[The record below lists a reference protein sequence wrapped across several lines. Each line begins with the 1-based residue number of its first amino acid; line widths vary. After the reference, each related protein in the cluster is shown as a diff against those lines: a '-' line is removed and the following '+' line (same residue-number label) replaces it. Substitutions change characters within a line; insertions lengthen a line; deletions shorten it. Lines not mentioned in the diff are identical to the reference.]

1 MKQYFGTDG
10 IRGIPNKT
18 LNEDLVSKIFSS
30 VEKELSPVSV
40 AVILDTRSSSLELL
54 GWICNGLSE
63 NVQVVNYGVL
73 PSGSMPILL
82 KKFEHDLGVIISA
95 SHNPSEY
102 NGIKLINDVG
112 SKLSDEVEINI
123 ENNLQTISLPEKT
136 SISKSST
143 EGYDAYLEYLES
155 LIDFDLSSF
164 NILFDTANGSSYKI
178 IEDLFQ
184 STKSKYKIIA
194 NAPDGQNINSNCGA
208 THLDNLVTNLGKN
221 QLGAAF
227 DGDADR
233 LILVDE
239 NRSSCNGDVIILLI
253 AKYLE
258 AINRLNNNIV
268 VSTVMSNFGF
278 KKAAEKNNYHNIETS
293 VGDKYVAAAMSEHN
307 ASLGGEQSGHI
318 IISDELPVGDGL
330 VSLIYALKAL
340 AFFNTSLSEFKDSNI
355 TEYPQKLINL
365 ELDTLPSDE
374 KIKELNVIA
383 DNLFNE
389 VGLDG
394 RYLIR
399 KSGTEPI
406 LRVLVEAQSEE
417 ELANFSEELII
428 NIKNHLFT
436 WNIIYNDTNELI
448 SARPWKRWRGSMLSK
463 NSADAYSALQSL

>member
-54 GWICNGLSE
+54 SWICNGLSE
-63 NVQVVNYGVL
+63 KVEVVNYGVL
-73 PSGSMPILL
+73 PSGSMPVLL
-82 KKFEHDLGVIISA
+82 EKFGHDLGVIISA

-112 SKLSDEVEINI
+112 SKLSDDVEINI

-143 EGYDAYLEYLES
+143 KGYDAYLEYLES

-184 STKSKYKIIA
+184 SKKSKFKIIS
-194 NAPDGQNINSNCGA
+194 NTPDGQNINSNCGA
-208 THLDNLVTNLGKN
+208 THLDNLVSLLGKN

-239 NRSSCNGDVIILLI
+239 TGTPCNGDVIILLI

-258 AINRLNNNIV
+258 AINKLNNNIV

-278 KKAAEKNNYHNIETS
+278 KKAVEKNNYHNVETS

-330 VSLIYALKAL
+330 VSFIYSLKAL
-340 AFFNTSLSEFKDSNI
+340 AFFNTTLSEFRESNI
-355 TEYPQKLINL
+355 IEYPQKLINL
-365 ELDTLPSDE
+365 ELDLLPSDE
-374 KIKELNVIA
+374 QVKELNEIA
-383 DNLFNE
+383 NNLYNE
-389 VGLDG
+389 IGLDG
-394 RYLIR
+394 RFLIR

-406 LRVLVEAQSEE
+406 LRVLVEAESEE
-417 ELANFSEELII
+417 ELANFSEKLII
-428 NIKNHLFT
+428 SIKNHLFT
-436 WNIIYNDTNELI
+436 WNIIYNETNELT

-463 NSADAYSALQSL
+463 NSADAYSALRSL

>member
-112 SKLSDEVEINI
+112 SKLTDEVEINI

-184 STKSKYKIIA
+184 STKSKFKIIA

-208 THLDNLVTNLGKN
+208 THLDNLVSNLGKN
-221 QLGAAF
+221 QIGAAF

-258 AINRLNNNIV
+258 AINKLNNNIV

-330 VSLIYALKAL
+330 VSLIYSLKAL

-383 DNLFNE
+383 DNLYNE

-417 ELANFSEELII
+417 ELSNFSEELII

-436 WNIIYNDTNELI
+436 
-448 SARPWKRWRGSMLSK
+448 
-463 NSADAYSALQSL
+463 

>member
-184 STKSKYKIIA
+184 STKSKFKIIA

-208 THLDNLVTNLGKN
+208 THLDNLVSNLGKN

-258 AINRLNNNIV
+258 AINKLNNNIV

-383 DNLFNE
+383 DNLYNE

-436 WNIIYNDTNELI
+436 
-448 SARPWKRWRGSMLSK
+448 
-463 NSADAYSALQSL
+463 

>member
-30 VEKELSPVSV
+30 VEKELSPASV

-54 GWICNGLSE
+54 GWICKGLSE
-63 NVQVVNYGVL
+63 NVEVVNYGVL

-82 KKFEHDLGVIISA
+82 EKFGHNLGVIISA

-112 SKLSDEVEINI
+112 SKLSDDVELNI
-123 ENNLQTISLPEKT
+123 ENNLQTISLPEKI

-143 EGYDAYLEYLES
+143 KGYDAYLEYLES

-184 STKSKYKIIA
+184 SKKSKFKIIA
-194 NAPDGQNINSNCGA
+194 NTPDGQNINSNCGA
-208 THLDNLVTNLGKN
+208 THLDNLVSLLGKN

-239 NRSSCNGDVIILLI
+239 TGIPCNGDVIILLI

-258 AINRLNNNIV
+258 AINKLNNNIV

-278 KKAAEKNNYHNIETS
+278 KKAVEKNNYHNVETS
-293 VGDKYVAAAMSEHN
+293 VGDKYVAAAMSEQN

-330 VSLIYALKAL
+330 VSFIYSLKAL
-340 AFFNTSLSEFKDSNI
+340 AFFNTTLSEFRESNI
-355 TEYPQKLINL
+355 IEYPQKLINL
-365 ELDTLPSDE
+365 ELDLLPSDE
-374 KIKELNVIA
+374 QVKELNEIA
-383 DNLFNE
+383 NNLYNE
-389 VGLDG
+389 IGLDG
-394 RYLIR
+394 RFLIR

-406 LRVLVEAQSEE
+406 LRVLVEAESEE
-417 ELANFSEELII
+417 ELANFSEKLII
-428 NIKNHLFT
+428 SIKNHLFT
-436 WNIIYNDTNELI
+436 
-448 SARPWKRWRGSMLSK
+448 
-463 NSADAYSALQSL
+463 

>member
-30 VEKELSPVSV
+30 VEKELSPASV

-54 GWICNGLSE
+54 GWICKGLSE
-63 NVQVVNYGVL
+63 NVEVVNYGVL

-82 KKFEHDLGVIISA
+82 EKFGHNLGVIISA

-112 SKLSDEVEINI
+112 SKLSDDVELNI
-123 ENNLQTISLPEKT
+123 ENNLQTISLPEKI

-143 EGYDAYLEYLES
+143 KGYDAYLEYLES
-155 LIDFDLSSF
+155 LNDFDLSSF

-184 STKSKYKIIA
+184 SKKSKFKIIA
-194 NAPDGQNINSNCGA
+194 NTPDGQNINSNCGA
-208 THLDNLVTNLGKN
+208 THLDNLVSLLGKN

-239 NRSSCNGDVIILLI
+239 TGTPCNGDVIILLI

-258 AINRLNNNIV
+258 AINKLNNNIV

-278 KKAAEKNNYHNIETS
+278 KKAVEKNNYHNVETS
-293 VGDKYVAAAMSEHN
+293 VGDKYVAAAMSEQN

-330 VSLIYALKAL
+330 VSFIYSLKAL
-340 AFFNTSLSEFKDSNI
+340 AFFNTTLSEFRESNI
-355 TEYPQKLINL
+355 IEYPQKLINL
-365 ELDTLPSDE
+365 ELDLLPSDE
-374 KIKELNVIA
+374 QVKELNEIA
-383 DNLFNE
+383 NNLYNE
-389 VGLDG
+389 IGLDG
-394 RYLIR
+394 RFLIR

-406 LRVLVEAQSEE
+406 LRVLVEAESEE
-417 ELANFSEELII
+417 ELANFSEKLII
-428 NIKNHLFT
+428 SIKNHLFT
-436 WNIIYNDTNELI
+436 
-448 SARPWKRWRGSMLSK
+448 
-463 NSADAYSALQSL
+463 

>member
-18 LNEDLVSKIFSS
+18 LNKDLVSKIFSS

-112 SKLSDEVEINI
+112 SKLTDEVEINI

-184 STKSKYKIIA
+184 STKSKFKIIA
-194 NAPDGQNINSNCGA
+194 NTPDGQNINSNCGA
-208 THLDNLVTNLGKN
+208 THLDNLVSNLGKN
-221 QLGAAF
+221 QIGAAF

-258 AINRLNNNIV
+258 AINKLNNNIV

-278 KKAAEKNNYHNIETS
+278 KKAAEKNNYHNIDTS

-330 VSLIYALKAL
+330 VSLIYSLKAL

-383 DNLFNE
+383 DNLYNE

-417 ELANFSEELII
+417 ELSNFSEELII

-436 WNIIYNDTNELI
+436 
-448 SARPWKRWRGSMLSK
+448 
-463 NSADAYSALQSL
+463 

>member
-184 STKSKYKIIA
+184 STKSKFKIIA
-194 NAPDGQNINSNCGA
+194 NTPDGQNINSNCGA

-417 ELANFSEELII
+417 ELDNFSEELII

>member
-30 VEKELSPVSV
+30 VEKELSPASV

-54 GWICNGLSE
+54 SWICNGLSE
-63 NVQVVNYGVL
+63 KVEVVNYGVL
-73 PSGSMPILL
+73 PSGSMPVLL
-82 KKFEHDLGVIISA
+82 EKFGHDLGVIISA

-112 SKLSDEVEINI
+112 SKLSDDLEINI
-123 ENNLQTISLPEKT
+123 ENNLQTISLPQKK

-143 EGYDAYLEYLES
+143 KGYDAYLEYLES

-164 NILFDTANGSSYKI
+164 NILFDTAHGSSYKI

-184 STKSKYKIIA
+184 SKKSKFKIIS
-194 NAPDGQNINSNCGA
+194 NTPDGQNINSNCGA
-208 THLDNLVTNLGKN
+208 THLDNLISNLGKN

-239 NRSSCNGDVIILLI
+239 NRSPCNGDVIILLI

-258 AINRLNNNIV
+258 AINKLNNNIV

-278 KKAAEKNNYHNIETS
+278 KKAVEKNNYHNVETS
-293 VGDKYVAAAMSEHN
+293 VGDKYVASAMSEHN

-330 VSLIYALKAL
+330 VSLIYSLKAL
-340 AFFNTSLSEFKDSNI
+340 AFFNTSLSEFKASNI

-365 ELDTLPSDE
+365 ELDLLPSDE
-374 KIKELNVIA
+374 QVKELNDIA
-383 DNLFNE
+383 KNLYNE
-389 VGLDG
+389 IGLDG
-394 RYLIR
+394 RFLIR

-406 LRVLVEAQSEE
+406 LRVLVEAESEE
-417 ELANFSEELII
+417 ELANFSEKLII
-428 NIKNHLFT
+428 SIKNHLFT
-436 WNIIYNDTNELI
+436 
-448 SARPWKRWRGSMLSK
+448 
-463 NSADAYSALQSL
+463 

>member
-30 VEKELSPVSV
+30 VEKELSPASV

-54 GWICNGLSE
+54 GWICKGLSE
-63 NVQVVNYGVL
+63 NVEVVNYGVL

-82 KKFEHDLGVIISA
+82 EKFGHNLGVIISA

-112 SKLSDEVEINI
+112 SKLSDDVELNI
-123 ENNLQTISLPEKT
+123 ENNLQTISLPEKI

-143 EGYDAYLEYLES
+143 KGYDAYLEYLES

-184 STKSKYKIIA
+184 SKKSKSKIIA
-194 NAPDGQNINSNCGA
+194 NTPDGQNINSNCGA
-208 THLDNLVTNLGKN
+208 THLDNLVSLLGKN

-239 NRSSCNGDVIILLI
+239 TGTPCNGDVIILLI

-258 AINRLNNNIV
+258 AINKLNNNIV

-278 KKAAEKNNYHNIETS
+278 KKAVEKNNYHNVETS

-330 VSLIYALKAL
+330 VSFIYSLKAL
-340 AFFNTSLSEFKDSNI
+340 AFFNTTLSEFRESNI
-355 TEYPQKLINL
+355 IEYPQKLINL
-365 ELDTLPSDE
+365 ELDLLPSDE
-374 KIKELNVIA
+374 QVKELNEIA
-383 DNLFNE
+383 NNLYNE
-389 VGLDG
+389 IGLDG
-394 RYLIR
+394 RFLIR

-406 LRVLVEAQSEE
+406 LRVLVEAESEE
-417 ELANFSEELII
+417 ELANFSEKLII
-428 NIKNHLFT
+428 SIKNHLFT
-436 WNIIYNDTNELI
+436 
-448 SARPWKRWRGSMLSK
+448 
-463 NSADAYSALQSL
+463 

>member
-1 MKQYFGTDG
+1 MKQHFGTDG

-18 LNEDLVSKIFSS
+18 LNEELVSKIFSS

-54 GWICNGLSE
+54 SWICNGLSE
-63 NVQVVNYGVL
+63 NVEVINYGVL

-82 KKFEHDLGVIISA
+82 KKFGHDLGVIISA

-155 LIDFDLSSF
+155 LLDFDLSSF

-184 STKSKYKIIA
+184 SKKSKFKIIA
-194 NAPDGQNINSNCGA
+194 NAPDGENINSNCGA
-208 THLDNLVTNLGKN
+208 THLDNLVSNLGKN
-221 QLGAAF
+221 QIGAAF

-258 AINRLNNNIV
+258 AINKLNNNIV

-330 VSLIYALKAL
+330 VSLIYSLKAL

-365 ELDTLPSDE
+365 ELDILPSDE
-374 KIKELNVIA
+374 KIKELNAIA
-383 DNLFNE
+383 DNLYNKI
-389 VGLDG
+389 GLDG

-406 LRVLVEAQSEE
+406 LRVLVEAESEK
-417 ELANFSEELII
+417 ELTNFSEELII

-436 WNIIYNDTNELI
+436 
-448 SARPWKRWRGSMLSK
+448 
-463 NSADAYSALQSL
+463 

>member
-30 VEKELSPVSV
+30 VEKELSPASV

-54 GWICNGLSE
+54 GWICKGLSE
-63 NVQVVNYGVL
+63 NVEVVNYGVL

-82 KKFEHDLGVIISA
+82 EKFGHNLGVIISA

-112 SKLSDEVEINI
+112 SKLSDDVELNI
-123 ENNLQTISLPEKT
+123 ENNLQTISLPEKI

-143 EGYDAYLEYLES
+143 KGYDAYLEYLES

-184 STKSKYKIIA
+184 SKKSKFKIIA
-194 NAPDGQNINSNCGA
+194 NTPDGQNINSNCGA
-208 THLDNLVTNLGKN
+208 THLDNLVSLLGKN

-239 NRSSCNGDVIILLI
+239 TGTPCNGDVIILLI

-258 AINRLNNNIV
+258 AINKLNNNIV

-278 KKAAEKNNYHNIETS
+278 KKAVEKNNYHNVETS
-293 VGDKYVAAAMSEHN
+293 VGDKYVAAAMSENN

-330 VSLIYALKAL
+330 VSFIYSLKAL
-340 AFFNTSLSEFKDSNI
+340 AFFNTTLSEFRESNI
-355 TEYPQKLINL
+355 IEYPQKLINL
-365 ELDTLPSDE
+365 ELDLLPSDE
-374 KIKELNVIA
+374 QVKELNEIA
-383 DNLFNE
+383 NNLYNE
-389 VGLDG
+389 IGLDG
-394 RYLIR
+394 RFLIR

-406 LRVLVEAQSEE
+406 LRVLVEAESEE
-417 ELANFSEELII
+417 ELANFSEKLII
-428 NIKNHLFT
+428 SIKNHLFT
-436 WNIIYNDTNELI
+436 WNIIYNETNELT

-463 NSADAYSALQSL
+463 NSADAYSALRSL

>member
-184 STKSKYKIIA
+184 STKSKFKIIA
-194 NAPDGQNINSNCGA
+194 NTPDGQNINSNCGA
-208 THLDNLVTNLGKN
+208 THLDNLVSNLGKN

-258 AINRLNNNIV
+258 AINKLNNNIV

-383 DNLFNE
+383 DNLYNE

-417 ELANFSEELII
+417 ELDNFSEELII

>member
-18 LNEDLVSKIFSS
+18 LNKDLVSKIFSS

-112 SKLSDEVEINI
+112 SKLTDEVEINI

-184 STKSKYKIIA
+184 STKSKFKIIA
-194 NAPDGQNINSNCGA
+194 NTPDGQNINSNCGA
-208 THLDNLVTNLGKN
+208 THLDNLVSNLGKN

-258 AINRLNNNIV
+258 AINKLNNNIV

-330 VSLIYALKAL
+330 VSLIYSLKAL

-383 DNLFNE
+383 DNLYNE

-417 ELANFSEELII
+417 ELSNFSEELII

-436 WNIIYNDTNELI
+436 
-448 SARPWKRWRGSMLSK
+448 
-463 NSADAYSALQSL
+463 

>member
-1 MKQYFGTDG
+1 LKQYFGTDG

-40 AVILDTRSSSLELL
+40 AIILDTRSSSLELL

-184 STKSKYKIIA
+184 STKSKFKIIA

-208 THLDNLVTNLGKN
+208 THLDNLVSNLGKN

-258 AINRLNNNIV
+258 AINKLNNNIV

-436 WNIIYNDTNELI
+436 
-448 SARPWKRWRGSMLSK
+448 
-463 NSADAYSALQSL
+463 

>member
-18 LNEDLVSKIFSS
+18 LNKDLVSKIFSS

-54 GWICNGLSE
+54 NWICNGLSE
-63 NVQVVNYGVL
+63 KVEVVNYGVL

-82 KKFEHDLGVIISA
+82 EKFGHDLGVIISA

-112 SKLSDEVEINI
+112 SKLSDDTEIDI
-123 ENNLQTISLPEKT
+123 ENNLKTISLPEKT

-143 EGYDAYLEYLES
+143 KGYDKYLEYLES

-184 STKSKYKIIA
+184 SKKSKFKIIS
-194 NAPDGQNINSNCGA
+194 NTPDGQNINSNCGA
-208 THLDNLVTNLGKN
+208 TNLDNLVSNLGKN

-239 NRSSCNGDVIILLI
+239 NKSPCNGDVIILLI

-258 AINRLNNNIV
+258 AINKLNNNIV

-278 KKAAEKNNYHNIETS
+278 KKAVEKNNYHNVETS
-293 VGDKYVAAAMSEHN
+293 VGDKYVASAMSEHN

-330 VSLIYALKAL
+330 VSFIYSLKAL
-340 AFFNTSLSEFKDSNI
+340 AFFNTSLSEFKESNI

-365 ELDTLPSDE
+365 ELNLLPSDE
-374 KIKELNVIA
+374 QVKELNDIA
-383 DNLFNE
+383 NNLYNE
-389 VGLDG
+389 IGLDG
-394 RYLIR
+394 RFLIR

-406 LRVLVEAQSEE
+406 LRVLVEAESEE
-417 ELANFSEELII
+417 ELDNFSEELII
-428 NIKNHLFT
+428 NIKNHLF
-436 WNIIYNDTNELI
+436 
-448 SARPWKRWRGSMLSK
+448 S
-463 NSADAYSALQSL
+463 

>member
-54 GWICNGLSE
+54 SWICNGLSE
-63 NVQVVNYGVL
+63 KVEVVNYGVL
-73 PSGSMPILL
+73 PSGSMPVLL
-82 KKFEHDLGVIISA
+82 EKFGHDLGVIISA

-112 SKLSDEVEINI
+112 SKLSDDVEINI

-143 EGYDAYLEYLES
+143 KGYDAYLEYLES

-184 STKSKYKIIA
+184 SKKSKFKIIS
-194 NAPDGQNINSNCGA
+194 NTPDGQNINSNCGA
-208 THLDNLVTNLGKN
+208 THLDNLISNLGKN

-239 NRSSCNGDVIILLI
+239 TGTPCNGDVIILLI

-258 AINRLNNNIV
+258 AINKLNNNIV

-278 KKAAEKNNYHNIETS
+278 KKAVEKNNYHNVETS
-293 VGDKYVAAAMSEHN
+293 VGDKYVAAAMSELN

-330 VSLIYALKAL
+330 VSFIYSLKAL
-340 AFFNTSLSEFKDSNI
+340 AFFNTTLSEFRESNI
-355 TEYPQKLINL
+355 IEYPQKLINL
-365 ELDTLPSDE
+365 ELDLLPSDE
-374 KIKELNVIA
+374 QVKELNEIA
-383 DNLFNE
+383 NNLYNE
-389 VGLDG
+389 IGLDG
-394 RYLIR
+394 RFLIR

-406 LRVLVEAQSEE
+406 LRVLVEAESEE
-417 ELANFSEELII
+417 ELANFSEKLII
-428 NIKNHLFT
+428 SIKNHLFT
-436 WNIIYNDTNELI
+436 
-448 SARPWKRWRGSMLSK
+448 
-463 NSADAYSALQSL
+463 

>member
-208 THLDNLVTNLGKN
+208 THLDNLVSNLGKN
-221 QLGAAF
+221 QIGAAF

-258 AINRLNNNIV
+258 AINKLNNNIV

-383 DNLFNE
+383 DNLYNE

-417 ELANFSEELII
+417 ELDNFSEELII

>member
-10 IRGIPNKT
+10 IRGIPNET

-30 VEKELSPVSV
+30 VEKELSPASV

-54 GWICNGLSE
+54 SWICSGLSE
-63 NVQVVNYGVL
+63 KVEVVNYGVL
-73 PSGSMPILL
+73 PSGSMPVLL
-82 KKFEHDLGVIISA
+82 EKFGHDLGVIISA

-112 SKLSDEVEINI
+112 SKLSDDLEINI
-123 ENNLQTISLPEKT
+123 ENNLQTISLPQKK

-143 EGYDAYLEYLES
+143 KGYDAYLEYLES

-164 NILFDTANGSSYKI
+164 NILFDTAHGSSYKI
-178 IEDLFQ
+178 VDDLFQ
-184 STKSKYKIIA
+184 SKKSKFKIIS
-194 NAPDGQNINSNCGA
+194 NTPDGQNINSNCGA
-208 THLDNLVTNLGKN
+208 THLDNLISNLGKN

-239 NRSSCNGDVIILLI
+239 NRSPCNGDVIILLI

-258 AINRLNNNIV
+258 AINKLNNNIV

-278 KKAAEKNNYHNIETS
+278 KKAVEKNNYHNVETS
-293 VGDKYVAAAMSEHN
+293 VGDKYVALAMSEHN

-330 VSLIYALKAL
+330 VSLIYSLKAL
-340 AFFNTSLSEFKDSNI
+340 AFFNTSLSEFKESNI

-365 ELDTLPSDE
+365 GLDLLPSDE
-374 KIKELNVIA
+374 QVKELNNIA
-383 DNLFNE
+383 KNLYNE
-389 VGLDG
+389 IGLDG
-394 RYLIR
+394 RFLIR

-406 LRVLVEAQSEE
+406 LRVLVEAESEE
-417 ELANFSEELII
+417 ELDNFSEELIT

-436 WNIIYNDTNELI
+436 
-448 SARPWKRWRGSMLSK
+448 
-463 NSADAYSALQSL
+463 

>member
-1 MKQYFGTDG
+1 LKQYFGTDG

-30 VEKELSPVSV
+30 VEKELSPASV

-54 GWICNGLSE
+54 SWICNGLSE
-63 NVQVVNYGVL
+63 KVEVVNYGVL

-82 KKFEHDLGVIISA
+82 AKFGHDLGVIISA

-112 SKLSDEVEINI
+112 SKLSDDVEINI
-123 ENNLQTISLPEKT
+123 ENNLQIISLPQKK

-143 EGYDAYLEYLES
+143 KGYDAYFEYLES

-184 STKSKYKIIA
+184 SKKSKFKIIS
-194 NAPDGQNINSNCGA
+194 NTPDGQNINSNCGA
-208 THLDNLVTNLGKN
+208 THLDNLISNLGKN

-239 NRSSCNGDVIILLI
+239 TGTPCNGDVIILLI

-258 AINRLNNNIV
+258 AINKLNNNIV

-278 KKAAEKNNYHNIETS
+278 KKAVEKNNYHNVETS

-330 VSLIYALKAL
+330 VSFIYSLKAL
-340 AFFNTSLSEFKDSNI
+340 AFFNTTLSEFRESNI
-355 TEYPQKLINL
+355 IEYPQKLINL
-365 ELDTLPSDE
+365 ELDLLPSDE
-374 KIKELNVIA
+374 QVKELNEIA
-383 DNLFNE
+383 NNLYNE
-389 VGLDG
+389 IGLDG
-394 RYLIR
+394 RFLIR

-406 LRVLVEAQSEE
+406 LRVLVEAESEE
-417 ELANFSEELII
+417 ELANFSEKLII
-428 NIKNHLFT
+428 SIKNHLFT
-436 WNIIYNDTNELI
+436 
-448 SARPWKRWRGSMLSK
+448 
-463 NSADAYSALQSL
+463 

>member
-112 SKLSDEVEINI
+112 SKLSDEVEIDI

-383 DNLFNE
+383 DNLYNE

-417 ELANFSEELII
+417 ELDNFSEELII

-436 WNIIYNDTNELI
+436 
-448 SARPWKRWRGSMLSK
+448 
-463 NSADAYSALQSL
+463 

>member
-1 MKQYFGTDG
+1 LKQYFGTDG
-10 IRGIPNKT
+10 IRGIPNET

-30 VEKELSPVSV
+30 VEKELSPASV

-54 GWICNGLSE
+54 SWICSGLSE
-63 NVQVVNYGVL
+63 KVEVVNYGVL
-73 PSGSMPILL
+73 PSGSMPVLL
-82 KKFEHDLGVIISA
+82 EKFGHDLGVIISA

-112 SKLSDEVEINI
+112 SKLSDDLEINI
-123 ENNLQTISLPEKT
+123 ENNLQTISLPQKK

-143 EGYDAYLEYLES
+143 KGYDAYLEYLES

-164 NILFDTANGSSYKI
+164 NILFDTAHGSSYKI
-178 IEDLFQ
+178 VDDLFQ
-184 STKSKYKIIA
+184 SKKSKFKIIS
-194 NAPDGQNINSNCGA
+194 NTPDGQNINSNCGA
-208 THLDNLVTNLGKN
+208 THLDNLISNLGKN

-239 NRSSCNGDVIILLI
+239 NKSPCNGDVIILLI

-258 AINRLNNNIV
+258 AINKLNNNIV

-278 KKAAEKNNYHNIETS
+278 KKAVEKNNYHNVETS
-293 VGDKYVAAAMSEHN
+293 VGDKYVALAMSEHN

-330 VSLIYALKAL
+330 VSLIYSLKAL
-340 AFFNTSLSEFKDSNI
+340 AFFNTSLSEFKESNI

-365 ELDTLPSDE
+365 GLDLLPSDE
-374 KIKELNVIA
+374 QVKELNNIA
-383 DNLFNE
+383 KNLYNE
-389 VGLDG
+389 IGLDG
-394 RYLIR
+394 RFLIR

-406 LRVLVEAQSEE
+406 LRVLVEAESEE
-417 ELANFSEELII
+417 ELDNFSEELIT

-436 WNIIYNDTNELI
+436 
-448 SARPWKRWRGSMLSK
+448 
-463 NSADAYSALQSL
+463 

>member
-54 GWICNGLSE
+54 SWICNGLSE
-63 NVQVVNYGVL
+63 KVEVINYGVL

-82 KKFEHDLGVIISA
+82 EKFGHDLGVIISA

-112 SKLSDEVEINI
+112 SKLSDNVEINI

-143 EGYDAYLEYLES
+143 KGYDAYLEYLES

-184 STKSKYKIIA
+184 SKKSKFKIIS
-194 NAPDGQNINSNCGA
+194 NTPDGQNINSNCGA
-208 THLDNLVTNLGKN
+208 THLDNLISNLGKN

-239 NRSSCNGDVIILLI
+239 TGTPCNGDVIILLI

-258 AINRLNNNIV
+258 AINKLNNNIV

-278 KKAAEKNNYHNIETS
+278 KKAVEKNNYHNVETS

-330 VSLIYALKAL
+330 VSFIYSLKAL
-340 AFFNTSLSEFKDSNI
+340 AFFNTTLSEFRESNI
-355 TEYPQKLINL
+355 IEYPQKLINL
-365 ELDTLPSDE
+365 ELDLLPSNE
-374 KIKELNVIA
+374 QVKELNEIA
-383 DNLFNE
+383 KNLYNE
-389 VGLDG
+389 IGLDG
-394 RYLIR
+394 RFLIR

-406 LRVLVEAQSEE
+406 LRVLVEAESEE
-417 ELANFSEELII
+417 ELANFSEKLII
-428 NIKNHLFT
+428 SIKNHLFT
-436 WNIIYNDTNELI
+436 
-448 SARPWKRWRGSMLSK
+448 
-463 NSADAYSALQSL
+463 

>member
-40 AVILDTRSSSLELL
+40 AIILDTRSSSLELL

-184 STKSKYKIIA
+184 STNSKFKIIA

-208 THLDNLVTNLGKN
+208 THLDNLVFNLGKN

-258 AINRLNNNIV
+258 AINKLNNNIV

-330 VSLIYALKAL
+330 VSLIYSLKAL

-383 DNLFNE
+383 DNLYNE

-436 WNIIYNDTNELI
+436 
-448 SARPWKRWRGSMLSK
+448 
-463 NSADAYSALQSL
+463 

>member
-40 AVILDTRSSSLELL
+40 AIILDTRSSSLELL

-102 NGIKLINDVG
+102 NGIKLINNVG

-184 STKSKYKIIA
+184 STKSKFKIIA

-208 THLDNLVTNLGKN
+208 THLDNLVSNLGKN

-258 AINRLNNNIV
+258 AINKLNNNIV

-330 VSLIYALKAL
+330 VSLIYSLKAL

-383 DNLFNE
+383 DNLYNE

-436 WNIIYNDTNELI
+436 
-448 SARPWKRWRGSMLSK
+448 
-463 NSADAYSALQSL
+463 

>member
-30 VEKELSPVSV
+30 VEKVLSPVSV

-54 GWICNGLSE
+54 SWICNGLSE
-63 NVQVVNYGVL
+63 KVEVVNYGVL

-82 KKFEHDLGVIISA
+82 EKFGHDLGVIISA

-112 SKLSDEVEINI
+112 SKLSDDVEINI

-143 EGYDAYLEYLES
+143 KGYDAYLEYLES

-184 STKSKYKIIA
+184 SKKSKFKIIS
-194 NAPDGQNINSNCGA
+194 NSPDGQNINSNCGA
-208 THLDNLVTNLGKN
+208 THLDNLISNLGKN

-239 NRSSCNGDVIILLI
+239 TGTPCNGDVIILLI

-258 AINRLNNNIV
+258 AINKLNNNIV

-278 KKAAEKNNYHNIETS
+278 KKAVEKNNYHNVETS
-293 VGDKYVAAAMSEHN
+293 VGDKYVAAAMSEQN

-330 VSLIYALKAL
+330 VSFIYSLKAL
-340 AFFNTSLSEFKDSNI
+340 AFFNTTLSEFRESNI
-355 TEYPQKLINL
+355 IEYPQKLINL
-365 ELDTLPSDE
+365 ELDLLPSNE
-374 KIKELNVIA
+374 QVKELNEIA
-383 DNLFNE
+383 NNLYNE
-389 VGLDG
+389 IGLDG
-394 RYLIR
+394 RFLIR

-406 LRVLVEAQSEE
+406 LRVLVEAESEE
-417 ELANFSEELII
+417 ELANFSEKLII
-428 NIKNHLFT
+428 SIKNHLFT
-436 WNIIYNDTNELI
+436 
-448 SARPWKRWRGSMLSK
+448 
-463 NSADAYSALQSL
+463 

>member
-30 VEKELSPVSV
+30 VEKELSPASV

-54 GWICNGLSE
+54 SWICNGLSE
-63 NVQVVNYGVL
+63 KVEVVNYGVL

-82 KKFEHDLGVIISA
+82 AKFGHDLGVIISA

-112 SKLSDEVEINI
+112 SKLSDDVEINI

-143 EGYDAYLEYLES
+143 KGYDAYLEYLES

-184 STKSKYKIIA
+184 SKKSKFKIIS
-194 NAPDGQNINSNCGA
+194 NTPDGQNINSNCGA
-208 THLDNLVTNLGKN
+208 THLDNLISNLGKN

-239 NRSSCNGDVIILLI
+239 TGTPCNGDVIILLI

-258 AINRLNNNIV
+258 AINKLNNNIV

-278 KKAAEKNNYHNIETS
+278 KKAVEKNNYHNVETS

-330 VSLIYALKAL
+330 VSFIYSLKAL
-340 AFFNTSLSEFKDSNI
+340 AFFNTTLSEFRESNI
-355 TEYPQKLINL
+355 IEYPQKLINL
-365 ELDTLPSDE
+365 ELDLLPSDE
-374 KIKELNVIA
+374 QVKELNEIA
-383 DNLFNE
+383 KNLYNE
-389 VGLDG
+389 IGLDG
-394 RYLIR
+394 RFLIR

-406 LRVLVEAQSEE
+406 LRVLVEAESEE
-417 ELANFSEELII
+417 ELANFSEKLII
-428 NIKNHLFT
+428 SIKNHLFT
-436 WNIIYNDTNELI
+436 
-448 SARPWKRWRGSMLSK
+448 
-463 NSADAYSALQSL
+463 

>member
-30 VEKELSPVSV
+30 VEKELSPASV

-54 GWICNGLSE
+54 NWICNGLSE
-63 NVQVVNYGVL
+63 KVEVVNYGVL
-73 PSGSMPILL
+73 PSGSMPVLL
-82 KKFEHDLGVIISA
+82 EKFGHDLGVIISA

-112 SKLSDEVEINI
+112 SKLSDDVEINI

-143 EGYDAYLEYLES
+143 KGYDAYLEYLES

-184 STKSKYKIIA
+184 SKKSKSKIIA
-194 NAPDGQNINSNCGA
+194 NTPDGQNINSNCGA
-208 THLDNLVTNLGKN
+208 THLDNLVSLLGKN

-239 NRSSCNGDVIILLI
+239 TGTPCNGDVIILLI

-258 AINRLNNNIV
+258 AINKLNNNIV

-278 KKAAEKNNYHNIETS
+278 KKAVEKNNYHNVETS

-330 VSLIYALKAL
+330 VSFIYSLKAL
-340 AFFNTSLSEFKDSNI
+340 AFFNTTLSEFRESNI
-355 TEYPQKLINL
+355 IEYPQKLINL
-365 ELDTLPSDE
+365 ELDLLPSDE
-374 KIKELNVIA
+374 QVKELNEIA
-383 DNLFNE
+383 NNLYNE
-389 VGLDG
+389 IGLDG
-394 RYLIR
+394 RFLIR

-406 LRVLVEAQSEE
+406 LRVLVEAESEE
-417 ELANFSEELII
+417 ELANFSEKLII
-428 NIKNHLFT
+428 SIKNHLFT
-436 WNIIYNDTNELI
+436 WNIIYNETNELT

-463 NSADAYSALQSL
+463 NSADAYSALRSL

>member
-40 AVILDTRSSSLELL
+40 AIILDTRSSSLELL

-102 NGIKLINDVG
+102 NGIKLINNVG

-184 STKSKYKIIA
+184 STKSKFKIIA
-194 NAPDGQNINSNCGA
+194 NTPDGQNINSNCGA
-208 THLDNLVTNLGKN
+208 THLDNLVSNLGKN

-239 NRSSCNGDVIILLI
+239 NKSSCNGDVIILLI

-258 AINRLNNNIV
+258 AINKLNNNIV

-330 VSLIYALKAL
+330 VSLIYSLKAL

-383 DNLFNE
+383 DNLYNE

-436 WNIIYNDTNELI
+436 
-448 SARPWKRWRGSMLSK
+448 
-463 NSADAYSALQSL
+463 

>member
-184 STKSKYKIIA
+184 STKSKFKIIA
-194 NAPDGQNINSNCGA
+194 NTPDGQNINSNCGA
-208 THLDNLVTNLGKN
+208 THLDNLVSNLGKN

-258 AINRLNNNIV
+258 AINKLNNNIV

-278 KKAAEKNNYHNIETS
+278 KKATEKNNYHNIETS

-383 DNLFNE
+383 DNLYNE

-417 ELANFSEELII
+417 ELDNFSEELII

-436 WNIIYNDTNELI
+436 
-448 SARPWKRWRGSMLSK
+448 
-463 NSADAYSALQSL
+463 

>member
-258 AINRLNNNIV
+258 AINKLNNNIV

-417 ELANFSEELII
+417 ELSNFSEELII

-436 WNIIYNDTNELI
+436 
-448 SARPWKRWRGSMLSK
+448 
-463 NSADAYSALQSL
+463 

>member
-54 GWICNGLSE
+54 SWICNGLSE
-63 NVQVVNYGVL
+63 KVEVVNYGVL

-82 KKFEHDLGVIISA
+82 EKFGHDLGVIISA

-112 SKLSDEVEINI
+112 SKLSDDVEINI

-143 EGYDAYLEYLES
+143 KGYDAYLEYLES

-184 STKSKYKIIA
+184 SKKSKFKIIS
-194 NAPDGQNINSNCGA
+194 NTPDGQNINSNCGA
-208 THLDNLVTNLGKN
+208 THLDNLISNLGKN

-239 NRSSCNGDVIILLI
+239 TGTPCNGDVIILLI

-258 AINRLNNNIV
+258 AINKLNNNIV

-278 KKAAEKNNYHNIETS
+278 KKAVEKNNYHNVETS

-330 VSLIYALKAL
+330 VSFIYSLKAL
-340 AFFNTSLSEFKDSNI
+340 AFFNTTLSEFRESNI
-355 TEYPQKLINL
+355 IEYPQKLINL
-365 ELDTLPSDE
+365 ELDLLPSDE
-374 KIKELNVIA
+374 QVKELNEIA
-383 DNLFNE
+383 KNLYNE
-389 VGLDG
+389 IGLDG
-394 RYLIR
+394 RFLIR

-406 LRVLVEAQSEE
+406 LRVLVEAESEE
-417 ELANFSEELII
+417 ELANFSEKLII
-428 NIKNHLFT
+428 SIKNHLFT
-436 WNIIYNDTNELI
+436 
-448 SARPWKRWRGSMLSK
+448 
-463 NSADAYSALQSL
+463 